1 MGAGSEPRASTSAR
15 YQAPCNEGAAGP
27 EGIVMRSAGFPCRAG
42 CERSFQVAD
51 QNSLDALQAAS
62 AERTA
67 HEIAAHNYHHVR
79 IEEEKPFSPNARITR
94 PKPIR

>member
-1 MGAGSEPRASTSAR
+1 MCVGPRGRKGSW
-15 YQAPCNEGAAGP
+15 
-27 EGIVMRSAGFPCRAG
+27 MRTGGFPCRAG
-42 CERSFQVAD
+42 CERAFPVAD
-51 QNSLDALQAAS
+51 QNSLDALRAAS

-67 HEIAAHNYHHVR
+67 HEIADHQYHHIR

>member
-1 MGAGSEPRASTSAR
+1 
-15 YQAPCNEGAAGP
+15 
-27 EGIVMRSAGFPCRAG
+27 MRSGGFPCRAG
-42 CERSFQVAD
+42 CDLAFQVSD

-79 IEEEKPFSPNARITR
+79 IEEVKPFSPNARITR